1 MKDIETTLR
10 LSCQLQSV
18 IHTID
23 ELSESVQFKR
33 QLKQRTNSYSMV
45 IDKFLNELQE
55 CMDIEEVENYSLI
68 VNEIDKIVQKI
79 KI

>member
-55 CMDIEEVENYSLI
+55 CMDIDEVENYSLI
-68 VNEIDKIVQKI
+68 VNEIDKIVEKI
-79 KI
+79 KL

>member
-55 CMDIEEVENYSLI
+55 CMDIDEVENYSLI

-79 KI
+79 KL

>member
-1 MKDIETTLR
+1 MKDIETTFR

-55 CMDIEEVENYSLI
+55 CMDIYEVENYSLI

>member
-55 CMDIEEVENYSLI
+55 CMDIDEVENYSLI
-68 VNEIDKIVQKI
+68 VNEIDK
-79 KI
+79 

>member
-55 CMDIEEVENYSLI
+55 CMDIYEVENYSLI

>member
-1 MKDIETTLR
+1 
-10 LSCQLQSV
+10 
-18 IHTID
+18 
-23 ELSESVQFKR
+23 
-33 QLKQRTNSYSMV
+33 MV

-55 CMDIEEVENYSLI
+55 CMDIDEVENYSLI